1 MSYPVVLF
9 DLDGTVIDSTA
20 LIRESHRHAVSTVL
34 GRDLPDE
41 VLVANVGVPLLEQM
55 KAFDPDRAE
64 ELLAAYQEWN
74 HRMTPELLA
83 EFEGIPELLD
93 DLRADGRRLGIV
105 TSKAGPVVD
114 MAWAVLPLSHHF
126 EVVVSSETTDRHKPH
141 PAPIQRALEEHGA
154 QPHEAVMVGDSPFDL
169 RAGKAAGADTIG
181 VTWGFFS
188 REALAAEEPDI
199 LVDTIDEL
207 RSALGLP

>member
-41 VLVANVGVPLLEQM
+41 VLVANVGVPLLQQM
-55 KAFDPDRAE
+55 RAFDPDRAE
-64 ELLAAYQEWN
+64 ELLAVYQEWN

-83 EFEGIPELLD
+83 GYEGIPELLD
-93 DLRADGRRLGIV
+93 DLRADGRRLAIV
-105 TSKAGPVVD
+105 TSKAGPVVRL
-114 MAWAVLPLSHHF
+114 AWDVVPLSHHF
-126 EVVVSSETTDRHKPH
+126 DVVVSSETTDLHKPH
-141 PAPIQRALEEHGA
+141 PAPIHHALDKHGA
-154 QPHEAVMVGDSPFDL
+154 EPHEAVMVGDSPFDL

-181 VTWGFFS
+181 VTWGFFP
-188 REALAAEEPDI
+188 REALAAEEPDLI
-199 LVDTIDEL
+199 VDTVDEL

>member
-1 MSYPVVLF
+1 MSHPVVLF

-34 GRDLPDE
+34 GQDLPDE
-41 VLVANVGVPLLEQM
+41 VLVANVGVPLLQQM

-64 ELLAAYQEWN
+64 ELLAVYQEWN

-83 EFEGIPELLD
+83 EYEGMPELLE
-93 DLRADGRRLGIV
+93 DLRAAGRRLGIV
-105 TSKAGPVVD
+105 TSKSGPVVEL
-114 MAWAVLPLSHHF
+114 AWDVLPLSHHF

-141 PAPIQRALEEHGA
+141 PEPVHRALAEHGVG
-154 QPHEAVMVGDSPFDL
+154 PHEAVMVGDSPFDL

-181 VTWGFFS
+181 VTWGFFG
-188 REALAAEEPDI
+188 REALAAEDPGI
-199 LVDTIDEL
+199 VVDTVDEL
-207 RSALGLP
+207 RSALGLG